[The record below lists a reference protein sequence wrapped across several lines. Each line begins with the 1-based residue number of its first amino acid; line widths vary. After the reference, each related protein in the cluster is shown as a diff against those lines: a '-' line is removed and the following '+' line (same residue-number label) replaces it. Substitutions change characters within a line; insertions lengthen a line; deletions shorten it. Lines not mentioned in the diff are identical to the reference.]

1 MSNNVMTQN
10 SDRSSNDL
18 ETIKEILLATARR
31 AEATDARLD
40 RLSENQSHAQEQLN
54 QQRES
59 LDRLREDVDIAFETI
74 NLVSENNDRQMVEFR
89 TNMLRLQVEN
99 QRIWEYLMRQYQSGN
114 DEGGDHP

>member
-1 MSNNVMTQN
+1 MSNNAMTQN

-31 AEATDARLD
+31 AEATDARLA

-74 NLVSENNDRQMVEFR
+74 KLASENSDREMAEFR
-89 TNMLRLQVEN
+89 TTMLRLQLEN

-114 DEGGDHP
+114 GDGGDLP